1 MKKQPVQSI
10 ANPAY
15 PTLAQVKRQSFAGPV
30 SKVAAVTALTAAMV
44 LSSACG
50 EKEGKVKEA
59 KLNLDEAAQRIRN
72 NFGNDG
78 PYILSGDVSIETDP
92 TDYIDYAGDETVCTD
107 TTEEWLDGEINPY
120 TETYPESV

>member
-30 SKVAAVTALTAAMV
+30 SKVAAVTALTAAMA

-59 KLNLDEAAQRIRN
+59 KLNLDEVAQKIQDGL
-72 NFGNDG
+72 GNGG
-78 PYILSGDVSIETDP
+78 PFVISGDVVIETDP
-92 TDYIDYAGDETVCTD
+92 TDGYDLMGEETVSPE
-107 TTEEWLDGEINPY
+107 TTELWLDGEMDPCA
-120 TETYPESV
+120 ETDPESV